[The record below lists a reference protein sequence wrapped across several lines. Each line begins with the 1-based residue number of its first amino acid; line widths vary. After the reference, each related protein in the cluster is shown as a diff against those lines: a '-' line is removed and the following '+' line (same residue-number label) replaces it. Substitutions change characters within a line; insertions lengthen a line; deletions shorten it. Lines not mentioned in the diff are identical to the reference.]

1 MPVKIHGMAP
11 SQNSIGPAI
20 LAAHAECGGLE
31 MCDLFQGAHKT
42 EAFTKLN
49 AYQHIPTLEDG
60 EFSLGES
67 IAILRY
73 LARKYK
79 PELYPVAEPES
90 CGRVDFSMDAFVNDV
105 YQAHKDVVYTV
116 FAFAAPPAD
125 QAAATSAYNAA
136 AAKWGKTFLKGKFVL
151 GDKLSI
157 ADFKVVPFFWAA
169 ICCEPKVDGL
179 EVPAQIKEYVD
190 AFFGAVDAAKI
201 LKEYGGYSIAEYT
214 ASRDKLAQ

>member
-1 MPVKIHGMAP
+1 MRPLPGRAQDRGVY
-11 SQNSIGPAI
+11 
-20 LAAHAECGGLE
+20 E
-31 MCDLFQGAHKT
+31 
-42 EAFTKLN
+42 LN
-49 AYQHIPTLEDG
+49 PYQLVPTLEDG
-60 EFSLGES
+60 DFSLGES

-136 AAKWGKTFLKGKFVL
+136 AAKWGKTFLNGKFVL

-179 EVPAQIKEYVD
+179 EVPAQIKEYVN
-190 AFFGAVDAAKI
+190 AFFGAVDAAKVM
-201 LKEYGGYSIAEYT
+201 KVCDGYSIAEWF
-214 ASRDKLAQ
+214 ASQIAKGPTDDTLLGN